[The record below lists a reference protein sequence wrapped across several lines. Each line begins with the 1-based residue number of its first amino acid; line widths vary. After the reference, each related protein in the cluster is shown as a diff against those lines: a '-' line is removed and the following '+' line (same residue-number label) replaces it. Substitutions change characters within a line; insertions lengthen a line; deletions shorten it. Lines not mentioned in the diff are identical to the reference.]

1 MKCLRR
7 PFRHLA
13 AGAAVL
19 GILSV
24 APALHEAQ
32 AQSGRT
38 VRAIVPT
45 PPAGVN
51 DLLARLMADYLGK
64 TNGLSM
70 VVENRAGAAEVI
82 GTEAVARAAPDG
94 NTLLFGSSQVVI
106 NPQLR
111 KVNYHPLESF
121 EPVCLLVVAPTR
133 HLGPKLRRPTA
144 RSTICSTQR
153 AQSPAA

>member
-1 MKCLRR
+1 MKRR
-7 PFRHLA
+7 SIRHLA

-24 APALHEAQ
+24 TPALHEAQ
-32 AQSGRT
+32 AQAQPGRT

-51 DLLARLMADYLGK
+51 DLMARLMADYLGR
-64 TNGLSM
+64 THGLSM

-94 NTLLFGSSQVVI
+94 NTVLFGSSQSSSI
-106 NPQLR
+106 RNCGR
-111 KVNYHPLESF
+111 
-121 EPVCLLVVAPTR
+121 
-133 HLGPKLRRPTA
+133 
-144 RSTICSTQR
+144 
-153 AQSPAA
+153 

>member
-19 GILSV
+19 GILAV
-24 APALHEAQ
+24 APALREAQ

-51 DLLARLMADYLGK
+51 DLMA
-64 TNGLSM
+64 
-70 VVENRAGAAEVI
+70 
-82 GTEAVARAAPDG
+82 
-94 NTLLFGSSQVVI
+94 
-106 NPQLR
+106 
-111 KVNYHPLESF
+111 
-121 EPVCLLVVAPTR
+121 
-133 HLGPKLRRPTA
+133 
-144 RSTICSTQR
+144 
-153 AQSPAA
+153 